1 VEAILVLGAFGLI
14 TGIIARRKGTSFWIW
29 FVVGFL
35 LPVLGL
41 VAVLL
46 YRSERDEP
54 ERQCPRCGAVQKIYV
69 QVCNVCGE
77 DLFLPDPRD
86 VRQPAA
92 VRAARATGSDTPES
106 G

>member
-1 VEAILVLGAFGLI
+1 MEAVLVLGAFGLV
-14 TGIIARRKGTSFWIW
+14 TGMVARRKGSSFLIW
-29 FVVGFL
+29 FAVGFL

-41 VAVLL
+41 VAAIL
-46 YRSERDEP
+46 YRSERNEP

-77 DLFLPDPRD
+77 DLFLPDPRED
-86 VRQPAA
+86 RQPSVA
-92 VRAARATGSDTPES
+92 RARATPDGPEA